1 MRHQRRPDEIVPL
14 EHYMKL
20 SMLCTQLPEEIEH
33 VVFVSTVPV
42 VYPHVKVARTVL
54 NLLKNGLLRC
64 LLGSLGAKQLN
75 QFGEPELMDDLDDH
89 WSAPDHRDE
98 RRFLIEILQMLSK
111 YRGCRV
117 TLLSGDVHVCGAG
130 KLISYPEP
138 SEEMLRHDFRY
149 MPQVIS
155 SAISNPPPPGG
166 LITMLDFCSHGGRI
180 NRATRHTMTREL
192 RTRTGVRVVLENKRN
207 WCEVNAEKEDGG
219 HALIFKLRVEVG
231 GISLRVRVRD
241 RLVLAYEPGRV
252 NGTSCHVVWILSW
265 PYHRRRCLFVIRI
278 LHGER
283 EGSIK
288 KGVDNNSLPGGVAC
302 SVLSWVFLSA
312 GDCRFVLWPYLK
324 PLPPLLSI
332 YRTVAAAAVID
343 RIVSFRFL
351 SSYGGFHLTCGFVR
365 IGPLDNPPRHCGF
378 KHSSGIRNPPSCCAL
393 QDSPGDLKIIKQYD
407 IKVPPLQKLNGQ
419 YYDTRTKH
427 HGGCFVA

>member
-1 MRHQRRPDEIVPL
+1 MEPYTEGMKAEVDAYYFHHYCCHFSQPPIADVYALVPQVMTWDDHDIFDGWGSYAPYLQDSVVFQGVFASALRWYCVFQQHCKVEKKLPVAVYEVDGRTAIVACDMRHQRRPDEIVPL

-219 HALIFKLRVEVG
+219 HALIFKLRVE
-231 GISLRVRVRD
+231 
-241 RLVLAYEPGRV
+241 
-252 NGTSCHVVWILSW
+252 
-265 PYHRRRCLFVIRI
+265 
-278 LHGER
+278 
-283 EGSIK
+283 
-288 KGVDNNSLPGGVAC
+288 
-302 SVLSWVFLSA
+302 
-312 GDCRFVLWPYLK
+312 
-324 PLPPLLSI
+324 
-332 YRTVAAAAVID
+332 
-343 RIVSFRFL
+343 
-351 SSYGGFHLTCGFVR
+351 
-365 IGPLDNPPRHCGF
+365 
-378 KHSSGIRNPPSCCAL
+378 
-393 QDSPGDLKIIKQYD
+393 DSPGDLKIIKQYD